1 MTNAKRIFFITDTK
15 DFTDKLLLE
24 GLRKQVKGFIRLGC
38 DTQVFRYNNAFWQTA
53 PVMSKILSRRWVK
66 SYVDE
71 LLVRQIKNYK
81 PDIVYVSFANFLDAK
96 TVRLARDAAPDAF
109 FLGMDVDPWPKLQE
123 NRIDTARKLDIL
135 LATNDGEFLQDY
147 RDAGIERCFFMPN
160 MCDPDIEHRYE
171 VGDEWK
177 SDILF
182 TGQTRYKHKRYPT
195 EDLRYILLSKLA
207 DMENC
212 SLYGCYGRPKI
223 GGMKYYYAISGAKI
237 GLSINAVNNIRLYHS
252 DRLTQ
257 YLSCGTF
264 TLAKRVPDT
273 NLLLKDGVH
282 LRYFDT
288 AEEFFELADWYL
300 KHEDERVKIA
310 NAGMEYVHREF
321 NCEKIAGY
329 MLDCVE
335 NGSYKA
341 PWTV

>member
-1 MTNAKRIFFITDTK
+1 VTNAKRIFFITDTK
-15 DFTDKLLLE
+15 DFTDKLLLAM
-24 GLRKQVKGFIRLGC
+24 LRKEIKGFIRLGH
-38 DTQVFRYNNAFWQTA
+38 DTKIFSYNEAFRYVS
-53 PVMSKILSRRWVK
+53 PVTTPKWFVRQYKSR
-66 SYVDE
+66 VDE
-71 LLVRQIKNYK
+71 LLVKQIRNYE
-81 PDIVYVSFANFLDAK
+81 PDIIHVSFAKFLDA
-96 TVRLARDAAPDAF
+96 TSVAFMRQAAPNAF
-109 FLGMDVDPWPKLQE
+109 FIGIDVDLWPELHD
-123 NRIDTARKLDIL
+123 NRVEAAAKLDVVL
-135 LATNDGEFLQDY
+135 TTYGDNGQQAMK
-147 RDAGIERCFFMPN
+147 DAGVRCVFMPN
-160 MCDPDIEHRYE
+160 ICDPDIEYRYN
-171 VGDEWK
+171 VCDKWK

-182 TGQTRYKHKRYPT
+182 TGQSRYKHKRYPT

-212 SLYGCYGRPKI
+212 SLYGCLGRPKI

-310 NAGMEYVHREF
+310 NAGMEYIHREF

-329 MLDCVE
+329 MLDVVE